1 MSDAF
6 NELFD
11 RHAAFAMDS
20 QQEMERIAVGQPW
33 DADIDGGSLT
43 VGSFT
48 TRIQVLASYSKVS
61 STLLWAWARE
71 RELGEGW
78 PVHMTPASKHI
89 ATLGHAAPELSAG
102 IAKLGEDE
110 ADDAVLVGVALLH
123 AAGRD
128 AVGVDAPAF
137 YRGDHAQG
145 SIYLLVDSAK
155 LRPKRDA
162 DLAAYVM
169 DRFVTY
175 TKKMGMPFTSA
186 QRAFEHYAAA
196 HKMKVEV
203 TGTTVN
209 ATDSAGGIVTAEFDA
224 SGKLTNISCESS
236 C

>member
-20 QQEMERIAVGQPW
+20 QQEMERIAAGQPW
-33 DADIDGGSLT
+33 DADIDGGQLT

-71 RELGEGW
+71 RELGQGW
-78 PVHMTPASKHI
+78 PVHTTLASKHI
-89 ATLGHAAPELSAG
+89 ATLGHAAHELSAG
-102 IAKLGEDE
+102 IAKLTEEE
-110 ADDAVLVGVALLH
+110 ADDAVLIGVALLQE
-123 AAGRD
+123 AGRK

-155 LRPKRDA
+155 LSTKPEHIALHVMNRFA
-162 DLAAYVM
+162 EYV
-169 DRFVTY
+169 
-175 TKKMGMPFTSA
+175 KIGLPFTSA
-186 QRAFEHYAAA
+186 QRAFEHYARA
-196 HKMKVEV
+196 HTMTVEV
-203 TGTTVN
+203 KETTVI
-209 ATDSAGGIVTAEFDA
+209 ATEPRGVLTAKFDA
-224 SGKLTNISCESS
+224 QGRLANINGELG
-236 C
+236 